1 MKKILL
7 LSTGGTF
14 NKIYNPLNGQLE
26 VDPHSTSLHRLLEH
40 WQTDY
45 PIQSIL
51 GKDSLEMYD
60 RDRHTL
66 LEAIRNAQE
75 EAIVVIHGT
84 DTMDLSAAVIATAQ
98 LPKRIVFTGAMIPWS
113 IDPVEA
119 TANLASAIGYAQSLE
134 KDGVYLA
141 MNGQFGTHL
150 EVIKDRAAGRF
161 VRVR

>member
-1 MKKILL
+1 MQKILL

-14 NKIYNPLNGQLE
+14 NKIYDPIHGRLD
-26 VDPHSTSLHRLLEH
+26 VDPHSTSLHRLLEQ
-40 WQTDY
+40 WQADY
-45 PIQSIL
+45 PIQNLL
-51 GKDSLEMYD
+51 GKDSLDMDDQD
-60 RDRHTL
+60 RRTL

-75 EAIVVIHGT
+75 ETIIVIHGT
-84 DTMDLSAAVIATAQ
+84 DTMDQSAAVVATAE

-119 TANLASAIGYAQSLE
+119 TANLASAIGYAQALE
-134 KDGVYLA
+134 KNGVYLA
-141 MNGQFGTHL
+141 MNGQVGTHL

>member
-14 NKIYNPLNGQLE
+14 NKIYDPIHGKLDVN
-26 VDPHSTSLHRLLEH
+26 PHSTSLHRLLEH
-40 WQTDY
+40 WQADY
-45 PIQSIL
+45 PIRSIL
-51 GKDSLEMYD
+51 GKDSLEMDDQD
-60 RDRHTL
+60 RRTL

-75 EAIVVIHGT
+75 ETIIVIHGT
-84 DTMDLSAAVIATAQ
+84 DTMDQSAAVVATAE

-119 TANLASAIGYAQSLE
+119 TANLASAIGYAQALE
-134 KDGVYLA
+134 KNGVYLA
-141 MNGQFGTHL
+141 MNGQVGTHL

>member
-1 MKKILL
+1 MKPILL

-14 NKIYNPLNGQLE
+14 NKIYNPIHGQLE
-26 VDPHSTSLHRLLEH
+26 VNPHSTPLHRLLEH
-40 WQTDY
+40 WQADY
-45 PIQSIL
+45 PVRNLL
-51 GKDSLEMYD
+51 GKDSLEMDD

-66 LEAIRNAQE
+66 LEAIRDARE
-75 EAIVVIHGT
+75 ETIVVIHGT
-84 DTMDLSAAVIATAQ
+84 DTMDQSTAVVAAAQ

-119 TANLASAIGYAQSLE
+119 TANLASAIGYAQALKE
-134 KDGVYLA
+134 DGVYLT
-141 MNGQFGTHL
+141 MSGQFGTHI

>member
-14 NKIYNPLNGQLE
+14 NKIYDPIHGRLE
-26 VDPHSTSLHRLLEH
+26 VDPSSKSLHRLLEH
-40 WQTDY
+40 WQVDY
-45 PIQSIL
+45 RIQNVL
-51 GKDSLEMYD
+51 GKDSLEMNDQD
-60 RDRHTL
+60 RYTL
-66 LEAIRNAQE
+66 LEAIRDAQE
-75 EAIVVIHGT
+75 EIIIVIHGT
-84 DTMDLSAAVIATAQ
+84 DTMDQSAATVAAAR